1 VPDLYATSRYEEAS
15 REAAMTD
22 DDRIW
27 LTAVADALDKAQRHT
42 QIDHGESLVTI
53 AISDALARGVADRL
67 RAIAE
72 GA

>member
-1 VPDLYATSRYEEAS
+1 
-15 REAAMTD
+15 MTD

-42 QIDHGESLVTI
+42 HEDHGERIVTI
-53 AISDALARGVADRL
+53 AISDELARGVADRL

-72 GA
+72 AA